1 MKSVKNLNNRE
12 FFTNEKNLN
21 VLSLIKIAR
30 VREKQEKRDTY
41 FLLAMAILALT
52 FTSVIITL

>member
-1 MKSVKNLNNRE
+1 MKSVKNLNNRT
-12 FFTNEKNLN
+12 FFANEKNLN

>member
-30 VREKQEKRDTY
+30 VKEKQEKRDTY
-41 FLLAMAILALT
+41 FLFAMAILGLT
-52 FTSVIITL
+52 FTSIVITL

>member
-1 MKSVKNLNNRE
+1 MKSVKNLNNRT
-12 FFTNEKNLN
+12 FFANEKNLN

-41 FLLAMAILALT
+41 FLLAMTILALT
-52 FTSVIITL
+52 FTSVVITL

>member
-1 MKSVKNLNNRE
+1 MKSVKNLNNKS
-12 FFTNEKNLN
+12 FFVNEKNLN

-30 VREKQEKRDTY
+30 VKEKQEKRDTY

-52 FTSVIITL
+52 FTSVVITL